1 MMELP
6 LVFLGG
12 LLGSSHC
19 IGMCGG
25 FAVMVGI
32 DRSSISRNLAA
43 QLSYSMGRIFTY
55 STLGAIVGY
64 GGLWLSETA
73 SQWVNVSAVL
83 CLIAGFFLISE
94 GSAATG
100 FRLFGSPAA
109 SVTGCLMGK
118 QFASLLK
125 GPGLQTSFLAGVLTG
140 FLPCGLVYAFLSLAA
155 TTQHVGWGAAT
166 MATFGLGT
174 VPLMV
179 TAGIGMSFVK
189 LATRR
194 RLLQVAACCVVVT
207 GLLTVARGAG
217 FLRNSMGPEPASP
230 ECPFCLESS
239 ESDDVD

>member
-32 DRSSISRNLAA
+32 DRPSVARNLAA
-43 QLSYSMGRIFTY
+43 QLSYSVGRIFTY
-55 STLGAIVGY
+55 ATLGAVVGY

-73 SQWVNVSAVL
+73 SQWVNVSATL
-83 CLIAGFFLISE
+83 CLLAGVFLISE
-94 GSAATG
+94 GLAAVG
-100 FRLFGSPAA
+100 FRLFGRPTA
-109 SVTGCLMGK
+109 SATGCLMGK
-118 QFASLLK
+118 PFASLLR

-155 TTQHVGWGAAT
+155 TTQHMGWGAAT
-166 MATFGLGT
+166 MAAFGLGT

-179 TAGIGMSFVK
+179 TAGIGMSFVQ

-217 FLRNSMGPEPASP
+217 FLRNSMGPGPASP
-230 ECPFCLESS
+230 DCPFCLELS
-239 ESDDVD
+239 ESDDVN

>member
-1 MMELP
+1 MELP

-19 IGMCGG
+19 LGMCGG
-25 FAVMVGI
+25 FALMLGI
-32 DRSSISRNLAA
+32 DRPSIARNLAA
-43 QLSYSMGRIFTY
+43 QLIYSVGRIFTY
-55 STLGAIVGY
+55 STLGAIAGY
-64 GGLWLSETA
+64 GGLWLSATA
-73 SQWVNVSAVL
+73 SQWINVSACL
-83 CLIAGFFLISE
+83 CLLAGVFLISE
-94 GSAATG
+94 GLAAAG
-100 FRLFGSPAA
+100 FRLFGRTTV

-125 GPGLQTSFLAGVLTG
+125 APGLQTSFIAGILTG

-166 MATFGLGT
+166 MTAFGLGT

-179 TAGIGMSFVK
+179 AAGVGMSFLK

-217 FLRNSMGPEPASP
+217 FLRNSGTTETASP
-230 ECPFCLESS
+230 SCPFCLESS
-239 ESDDVD
+239 QQDDVN

>member
-25 FAVMVGI
+25 FAVMLGIERPSVG
-32 DRSSISRNLAA
+32 RNLVA
-43 QLSYSMGRIFTY
+43 QLTYSAGRIFTY
-55 STLGAIVGY
+55 SALGAIVGY
-64 GGLWLSETA
+64 GGQWLSQTA
-73 SQWVNVSAVL
+73 SQWINVSAVL
-83 CLIAGFFLISE
+83 CVLAGLFLVSE
-94 GSAATG
+94 GLAAAG
-100 FRLFGSPAA
+100 FRLFGRPAA

-125 GPGLQTSFLAGVLTG
+125 GPGLQTSFVAGVLTG

-155 TTQHVGWGAAT
+155 TTEHVGWGAAT
-166 MATFGLGT
+166 MAAFGLGT

-179 TAGIGMSFVK
+179 TAGVGMSFVQ

-194 RLLQVAACCVVVT
+194 RLLQLAACCVVVT

-217 FLRNSMGPEPASP
+217 FLQNSMGPEPASP
-230 ECPFCLESS
+230 ACPFCLESS
-239 ESDDVD
+239 ETDVAH